1 MLAHSLSI
9 KTILFYASIIGF
21 FRLDNK
27 KESSFFEEI
36 CRDFLRMCNF
46 CCIFAA
52 EREKERIQ
60 YENNTNYY

>member
-1 MLAHSLSI
+1 DYFFHACAFI
-9 KTILFYASIIGF
+9 IRQNNPIYARIIGF
-21 FRLDNK
+21 FRIDNK
-27 KESSFFEEI
+27 KEYSFFEEI

-60 YENNTNYY
+60 YE